1 MTIQNENN
9 SSELID
15 IKAETAKNEAAIAG
29 MLKDN
34 PGMSSFFGG
43 AGGGAT
49 AADTEYGGTS
59 APAATRQSSEVEHFM
74 TAGISVGGKKT
85 EMIKQGMEILFD
97 GGSKGTSMF
106 VGGKKGGS
114 FNIAYAGEKGA
125 VKGGPAKQQST
136 PLVDPGYF
144 AKRQQAKK
152 GGSAVDKNH
161 VIAANVTA
169 AGNAVSGEAYGHH
182 GRSYTSPS
190 VAHAVTPEMVRVVS
204 HTCHMLLQDKN
215 TLYQMQNG
223 PMSRNRLIQDLQDGK
238 AGAEEQMRTMS
249 AGQKVET
256 FRNMS
261 PSVKKDIMDGPG
273 T

>member
-29 MLKDN
+29 VLKDN

-43 AGGGAT
+43 AGGGGS
-49 AADTEYGGTS
+49 DTEYGGTASPS
-59 APAATRQSSEVEHFM
+59 ASRQSSEVEHFM
-74 TAGISVGGKKT
+74 TAGVSAGGKKA
-85 EMIKQGMEILFD
+85 EVVKQGMEVLFD
-97 GGSKGTSMF
+97 SGSKGQSMF
-106 VGGKKGGS
+106 FSGGKKGGS

-125 VKGGPAKQQST
+125 VKGGPVKQQGT

-152 GGSAVDKNH
+152 GGNTVDKNH
-161 VIAANVTA
+161 IIAANVTA
-169 AGNAVSGEAYGHH
+169 AGNAVAGKSYGH
-182 GRSYTSPS
+182 GGSTFTPTIAQPTSES
-190 VAHAVTPEMVRVVS
+190 VRQVS
-204 HTCHMLLQDKN
+204 HICHTLLQDKN
-215 TLYQMQNG
+215 ALHQLQNG

-238 AGAEEQMRTMS
+238 EGAEQQLRTMS
-249 AGQKVET
+249 TGQKVEA

-261 PSVKKDIMDGPG
+261 PSVKKDILDGPG